1 MKQKFFGFRLDLVP
15 RGHITKQERAG
26 VGQAWWG
33 KRGASMEQAWS
44 KRGAGMGQAWWGKH
58 GAGMGRHGAGVG

>member
-26 VGQAWWG
+26 VGQAWG
-33 KRGASMEQAWS
+33 KHGAGMEQAWS
-44 KRGAGMGQAWWGKH
+44 KHWAGMGQAK
-58 GAGMGRHGAGVG
+58 